1 MAPPYGS
8 RLMPVVVDEVARDQP
23 YLTYALTPLTANV
36 EDGFKPVT
44 FSEMANGINRV
55 AAWILN
61 KIGHS
66 SRFETIAYMG
76 PTDLRYAVVFLAA
89 VKCGY
94 KVLLPSLRNSAW
106 MNVSLLSQTQCKHVL
121 YASEVSAIVRPLVM
135 EGSDSKIQIYE
146 VQPLEDLIQPGAEH
160 YHYNKEYDEARW
172 DPILVLHSSGSTGP
186 PKPIQMNH
194 ATFAVGDHDRL
205 LPGVPGR
212 VNQNW
217 AMWDFTQKEPFFS
230 AFPAFHLAG
239 FSSMVLLPIYYT
251 NATLVLAPP
260 LRPPTGHILNE
271 IMSQFSLKA
280 IFCPPIIA
288 EQLVQEPGGLHS
300 DLPLATFLMRL

>member
-94 KVLLPSLRNSAW
+94 KVRSNPAPRLSCSILLF
-106 MNVSLLSQTQCKHVL
+106 
-121 YASEVSAIVRPLVM
+121 
-135 EGSDSKIQIYE
+135 
-146 VQPLEDLIQPGAEH
+146 
-160 YHYNKEYDEARW
+160 YHLD
-172 DPILVLHSSGSTGP
+172 ILAQV
-186 PKPIQMNH
+186 
-194 ATFAVGDHDRL
+194 D
-205 LPGVPGR
+205 
-212 VNQNW
+212 
-217 AMWDFTQKEPFFS
+217 
-230 AFPAFHLAG
+230 
-239 FSSMVLLPIYYT
+239 
-251 NATLVLAPP
+251 
-260 LRPPTGHILNE
+260 
-271 IMSQFSLKA
+271 
-280 IFCPPIIA
+280 
-288 EQLVQEPGGLHS
+288 
-300 DLPLATFLMRL
+300 